1 MQAVLADG
9 ARQRADDVFLPQHLA
24 RCLRPVP
31 PVQRLV
37 LLLLRH
43 VAPHTR
49 EVTVHPSSTTD
60 DSDASW
66 TGSSGQAPLRHPPAP
81 AYGCFLPDLTGF
93 AGWRRAGPEPSTLR
107 AESCP
112 GPSGPRTGIQPR
124 RSGFRV
130 QGTAGSPPSTV
141 TRASIRP
148 APDTPRGADP
158 SPVLRIQTSHSR
170 DLTEPEPLVDR
181 PGLRVIRVEPREI
194 GGERARGDHRQ
205 RRGDP
210 ATPGGRHD
218 RDAEDP
224 DRALVQVR
232 GCDADGLVAVPR
244 DERRERP
251 PRRRTPRRRTAR
263 RSPARSRTPTCS
275 TCAIA
280 AAPRSSVDRLHADAV
295 GEHGLR
301 QVGHV
306 DRHARPREQQR

>member
-9 ARQRADDVFLPQHLA
+9 ARQGADDVVLPQHLG
-24 RCLRPVP
+24 RRLRPVP

-60 DSDASW
+60 DSDASR

-93 AGWRRAGPEPSTLR
+93 AGWRRVGPEPSTLR
-107 AESCP
+107 AQSCP

-148 APDTPRGADP
+148 APDTPGDTVHTVPRGAE
-158 SPVLRIQTSHSR
+158 SGLWLRSHPDVPIR
-170 DLTEPEPLVDR
+170 HHTESER
-181 PGLRVIRVEPREI
+181 RVHRARHLGWMEPRHVGVSTEGV
-194 GGERARGDHRQ
+194 GGG
-205 RRGDP
+205 
-210 ATPGGRHD
+210 
-218 RDAEDP
+218 
-224 DRALVQVR
+224 
-232 GCDADGLVAVPR
+232 
-244 DERRERP
+244 
-251 PRRRTPRRRTAR
+251 
-263 RSPARSRTPTCS
+263 
-275 TCAIA
+275 
-280 AAPRSSVDRLHADAV
+280 
-295 GEHGLR
+295 
-301 QVGHV
+301 
-306 DRHARPREQQR
+306 